1 MLTISPLLSFDSSTS
16 KLWVGHDFDALCKMQ
31 CMKYFEC
38 ASDSIKLH
46 YSFMYAFVNIMS
58 IPERFK
64 KSPNPLL
71 VLMNRD
77 FDMWGKQK
85 QLFFVQSKSETSF
98 YSLFYTSLFLLKHK
112 NTILMSSIQP
122 WSVSS
127 SHQLCTIMLSSL
139 VTRISRRNIDFAL
152 WFLIWK
158 TAF

>member
-1 MLTISPLLSFDSSTS
+1 MIDSTS
-16 KLWVGHDFDALCKMQ
+16 KLVGHDFDASVQNAMQ
-31 CMKYFEC
+31 T
-38 ASDSIKLH
+38 ASSYMIP
-46 YSFMYAFVNIMS
+46 MYAFVNIMS

-112 NTILMSSIQP
+112 NTQ
-122 WSVSS
+122 
-127 SHQLCTIMLSSL
+127 
-139 VTRISRRNIDFAL
+139 F
-152 WFLIWK
+152 
-158 TAF
+158 